1 MAAASDCAQ
10 PPLLGIV
17 RSLGMLAADL
27 GSLLGLS
34 LLVSSAASLNVYVR
48 GCPGVGTTWFSENLG
63 CLFEGGVE
71 RTVPNGIE
79 PGWQVKHGGCSV
91 ATVEHPNLKEDMLH
105 KDCSWERDGCVH
117 AVLTRHPSSFKKKLR
132 KGDDPAR
139 EARPGTLAV
148 WEKYYGAWVEL
159 QAELPAG
166 AVRLFRFEDLVA
178 SSCTKEL
185 ADPEV
190 ASFYLKHAK
199 SFDPASIST
208 RNATVWAQ
216 WKYEPFLLNDLGEH
230 KIVANSHQEL

>member
-10 PPLLGIV
+10 PPLLVIV

-27 GSLLGLS
+27 GSVLGLS
-34 LLVSSAASLNVYVR
+34 LLVSSAASRNVYVR

-132 KGDDPAR
+132 KGGDPAR